1 MEKSEVIKQYIPA
14 VTPTPAAVAEAFAP
28 SNIALCKY
36 WGKRDKELNL
46 PINASLSVSL
56 GKLGS
61 QTRLE
66 PIEGPEDQIL
76 LNGKAV
82 AADQSFASKITD
94 YLDLFR
100 SKDSP
105 RLRVTTTNSIPTAAG
120 LASSASGFAA
130 LIRAVD
136 RLYGFG
142 LEPPVMSAFAR
153 MGSGSASRSLFEGF
167 VQWHMGVR
175 EDGMDSFAEP
185 LQQQWPDFRIGLLT
199 LTEAEKSVGSR
210 AGMQRTLETAHL
222 YQSWPLQASADLEKL
237 TAAIDRRD
245 FELLGQ
251 TAEQNA
257 LSMHATMIASWPPL
271 LYWQPESVATMQ
283 RIWQLRESGV
293 AVYFT
298 MDAGPNI
305 KLLFLQQDQA
315 ALEKAFPQLQTVAP
329 FVVAEPVQQ
338 D

>member
-1 MEKSEVIKQYIPA
+1 MQKIDVIKSFLPA
-14 VTPTPAAVAEAFAP
+14 ITPVPKDSVEAFAP

-46 PINASLSVSL
+46 PINASLSISL
-56 GKLGS
+56 DKLGTR
-61 QTRLE
+61 TRLQ
-66 PIEGPEDQIL
+66 PIEGGVDQVL
-76 LNGKAV
+76 LNGREV
-82 AADQSFASKITD
+82 ASVEPFAAKIIE

-100 SKDSP
+100 SADSP
-105 RLRVTTTNSIPTAAG
+105 RLRVYTENNIPTAAG

-130 LIRAVD
+130 LIKAID
-136 RLYGFG
+136 QLYGYN
-142 LEPPVMSAFAR
+142 LELPVMSAFAR
-153 MGSGSASRSLFEGF
+153 MGSGSASRSVYEGF

-175 EDGMDSFAEP
+175 EDGMDSFATP
-185 LQQQWPDFRIGLLT
+185 LANVWPEFRLGLLT
-199 LTEAEKSVGSR
+199 LTEEEKAVGSR

-222 YQSWPLQASADLEKL
+222 YQSWPLQAAVDLEKL
-237 TAAIDRRD
+237 SQAIMDQD
-245 FELLGQ
+245 FHRLGE

-283 RIWQLRESGV
+283 RIWQLREQGV

-305 KLLFLQQDQA
+305 KLLFTEDQTSA
-315 ALEKAFPQLQTVAP
+315 ITTAFPEVKVIEP
-329 FVVAEPVQQ
+329 FTSQSQ
-338 D
+338 